1 MINQKELNQ
10 YKREF
15 KREIDH
21 LENEMK
27 RLFADYKQ
35 EGTKNF
41 ENEKNVKPEQLSVE
55 MQEAKKIV
63 DALKGTAEEMIQR
76 LQNNEGSLSDDELAQ
91 FENGLNEIISRL
103 TVPLDKFAGKL
114 NLAETDQVRV
124 EEGLTQLKKSR
135 EAATGVSLDKN
146 EGWKAHVDRTRGMSE
161 KKANEVRAAQEILK
175 GFKSKLE
182 SSVENIGRRKK
193 EKQDKKNDGIAKESE
208 ISTRKAINDISR
220 SIMDRAKIDLE
231 QQVGEF
237 DAFKFVNLEGS
248 IDKARKKSEELD
260 AAAPATGLFSKGKF
274 VLPDGKKITS
284 DELTKL
290 KFENKEELDRQTREY
305 VSPEQMIVNK
315 RKSYVDEIMRE
326 AGKKGYLD
334 KLVSGDREKRE
345 AKIFEIRNSISEVV
359 SSALAEY
366 ERRLSSKIGKKRD
379 FING

>member
-1 MINQKELNQ
+1 MV
-10 YKREF
+10 F
-15 KREIDH
+15 AG
-21 LENEMK
+21 ENV
-27 RLFADYKQ
+27 DVKQ